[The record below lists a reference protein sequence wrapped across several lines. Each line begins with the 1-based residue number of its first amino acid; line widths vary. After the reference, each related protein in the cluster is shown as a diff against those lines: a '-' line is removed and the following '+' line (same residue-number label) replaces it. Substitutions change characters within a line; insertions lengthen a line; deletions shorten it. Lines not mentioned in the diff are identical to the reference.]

1 MIMMDIKNI
10 TKIYSMTKRK
20 EVVACENVSF
30 PVYKGEFLSI
40 IGESGSGKSTLA
52 KILGNLETPVEGQ
65 IIYNGKDITS
75 LKDKELR
82 LHRKELQLLF
92 QDTSTS
98 LNPKMTIE
106 NIICEPLLNFKL
118 IKRADKRQVATNFLE
133 KVGLDET
140 YLDKRPHQMSGG
152 QRQRVSIARALT
164 LSPNVLILD
173 EPTSALD
180 VITEAKI
187 LDLIKNIQKET
198 GVTIIF
204 ICHDL
209 ALVTKISD
217 RIVVMQ
223 GGNIVEVVNPHQI
236 CERDVAPYTKQLI
249 DSTFDSDKCRCKFSI
264 AN

>member
-20 EVVACENVSF
+20 EVVACKDVSF

-40 IGESGSGKSTLA
+40 IGESGSGKSTIA
-52 KILGNLETPVEGQ
+52 KILSNLETPATGQ
-65 IIYNGKDITS
+65 IIYNGKDVTS

-106 NIICEPLLNFKL
+106 NIICEPLLNFKI
-118 IKRADKRQVATNFLE
+118 IKKAEKKQVATEFLE
-133 KVGLDET
+133 KVGLDAT

-164 LSPNVLILD
+164 LSPNVLVLD

-187 LDLIKNIQKET
+187 LDLIKNIQKEI

-223 GGNIVEVVNPHQI
+223 NGNVVEVVNPHQI
-236 CERDVAPYTKQLI
+236 CERDVMPYTQTLI
-249 DSTFDSDKCRCKFSI
+249 DSTFDSDKCRCKFSV